1 MADALDLTPFGFTPT
16 ETRMYSTLLS
26 FGPGTGYALAQA
38 AGLARANAYSAL
50 EGLVTKGAARVDG
63 ERPKRYRPES
73 GSALLARLG
82 DRQAAALDRLGEA
95 LASRGAPEGPT
106 VVELDTA
113 RACWQALGRDIARA
127 TDRVWLFAPAD
138 AYAALGPV
146 LRRAAGAV
154 GDTVLLAPTAVA
166 ADYAAV
172 QQVDPG
178 AWPGE
183 PILAVVDARTAV
195 IGRRTDAGFE
205 AQWSASPAFVAGAAL
220 AFDRV
225 REGR

>member
-1 MADALDLTPFGFTPT
+1 MADPLDLTPFGFTPT

-26 FGPGTGYALAQA
+26 YGPGTGYALAQA

-50 EGLVTKGAARVDG
+50 EGLVAKGAARADG

-73 GSALLARLG
+73 GPALMARLG
-82 DRQAAALDRLGEA
+82 DRQAAALDRLGES
-95 LASRGAPEGPT
+95 LAARGAPEGPA
-106 VVELDTA
+106 VVELSTA
-113 RACWQALGRDIARA
+113 RACWQALARDIARA
-127 TDRVWLFAPAD
+127 TERVWLFAPPD

-154 GDTVLLAPTAVA
+154 TDTVLLSPAEVA
-166 ADYAAV
+166 LDFAAV
-172 QQVDPG
+172 QRMDAT

-183 PILAVVDARTAV
+183 PILAVVDARVAV
-195 IGRRTDAGFE
+195 IGRRSGGEFE
-205 AQWSASPAFVAGAAL
+205 AEWSASPAVVAAATL
-220 AFDRV
+220 AFERV